1 MLCDVSSSEQR
12 KRNMKVLSN
21 MLINMAS
28 VTYVLCVVE
37 PMCSQAVQAQTLLDT
52 LLFGRS
58 QMDRADFWYGASDRP
73 WGGGST
79 QKWSL
84 DLPKL
89 GKFLRKKIYSL
100 Q

>member
-1 MLCDVSSSEQR
+1 
-12 KRNMKVLSN
+12 

-73 WGGGST
+73 WGQHRSGVWISQNWESFSGR
-79 QKWSL
+79 
-84 DLPKL
+84 
-89 GKFLRKKIYSL
+89 KFIHYNEL
-100 Q
+100 